1 MVERQEP
8 TAERGLDDDLELP
21 PAFEPIVLE
30 SADDARAEAVRRAR
44 AGAPEGTLVWVRS
57 PTSPHARLDRPW
69 LPAPGGGLH
78 AALVVRPMLPAG
90 ECAELAVAT
99 ALALARALADVVEP
113 ATELHYRW
121 PNDLL
126 LDSGKAAGIWLEGG
140 GTADSLEWL
149 VIAWSVNT
157 AEPPEELGFDAA
169 GVARE
174 GRSGEAQPEALL
186 EAIARHLLAWIERWD
201 DGEFEPL
208 RASWRGRL
216 KLGETIR
223 LTLAD
228 GSVIDGIGED
238 IDEEGAL
245 TLRTDTGPRRIALNE
260 FFALPTETA

>member
-1 MVERQEP
+1 MVEGQEP
-8 TAERGLDDDLELP
+8 VAKHGMDGLELP

-30 SADDARAEAVRRAR
+30 TADDARAEAVRRAR
-44 AGAPEGTLVWVRS
+44 AGAPEGTLVWVQS
-57 PTSPHARLDRPW
+57 PTNPHARLDRPW

-78 AALVVRPMLPAG
+78 AALIVRPTLPAA
-90 ECAELAVAT
+90 ECAELAVAS
-99 ALALARALADVVEP
+99 ALALARAVADVVEP

-126 LDSGKAAGIWLEGG
+126 LDSGKAAGIWLEGA
-140 GTADSLEWL
+140 GTAESLDWL
-149 VIAWSVNT
+149 VIGWSVNT
-157 AEPPEELGFDAA
+157 AEPPEELGFGAA

-174 GRSGEAQPEALL
+174 GRAGEAQPEALL

-201 DGEFEPL
+201 DGEFAPL

-216 KLGETIR
+216 KLGETMQ

-228 GSVIDGIGED
+228 GSAIEGVAEN

-245 TLRTDTGPRRIALNE
+245 TLRTETGPRRITLNE
-260 FFALPTETA
+260 FFGLPSETA